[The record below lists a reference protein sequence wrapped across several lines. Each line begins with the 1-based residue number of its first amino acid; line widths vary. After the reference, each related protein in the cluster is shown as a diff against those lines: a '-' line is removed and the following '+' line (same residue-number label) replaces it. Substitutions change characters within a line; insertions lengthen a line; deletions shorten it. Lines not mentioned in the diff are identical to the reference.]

1 MKKTITIFT
10 LLFVAYFAVQGQSV
24 RDEYFKIVGKPTIVA
39 PTLGS
44 YSVDFTN
51 KQVWRSTS
59 KTTAQWTL
67 ETDTNIIKMYL
78 GGRDG
83 KDGKDGINGRDGV
96 CPSCPPTSG
105 GGSTAETPFIYV
117 KPYGSAATLAQ
128 AGIPTSN
135 YTGFTVTS
143 SDMVDWANLQQAVID
158 QEKTGKVIELIAK
171 TYYVNRSVQ
180 AGKYQSFV
188 VIRGNYAKIA
198 TTNSTAFAV
207 LGRPSPTDNG
217 DANVMIQS
225 IWNIENITFTGA
237 NTQVG
242 VEPGPTYG
250 VEGSGSL
257 FSQLQFN
264 GLKEAIHTRFCL
276 NADII
281 KPAFSNCVSG
291 AIIDMGNWTGADNAN
306 SQSNNVRIYKPRW
319 YGGGSQDAAIRYLA
333 ASGGVVDQPIIEGG
347 GTLRVG
353 IEFDGKASNV
363 VKDGAIINGYHFEN
377 VNGATEAALK
387 VRFAGGRF
395 KHDGYFGQYSTI
407 VADIGSASGNME
419 YDLTGMVYAVPK
431 NGKLFRNA
439 NSTYT
444 GGFNTYQGGAIT
456 NTNFKTLFE
465 GTPVDIC
472 GGIGCGNNRYKIVE
486 TPR

>member
-10 LLFVAYFAVQGQSV
+10 ILFVAYFAAMGQKNT
-24 RDEYFKIVGKPTIVA
+24 RDEYFNVVGKPTFTALTVGA
-39 PTLGS
+39 
-44 YSVDFTN
+44 YAVDYTN
-51 KQVWRSTS
+51 KQVWTATS
-59 KTTAQWTL
+59 KNSPQWSL
-67 ETDTNIIKMYL
+67 VTDQNIVNMYL
-78 GGRDG
+78 GVPGQKGDPGTPG
-83 KDGKDGINGRDGV
+83 KDGV

-105 GGSTAETPFIYV
+105 SSIETPFIYV
-117 KPYGSAATLAQ
+117 KPYGSAATLSQ

-135 YTGFTVTS
+135 YSGFVVTS

-171 TYYVNRSVQ
+171 TYYVNKSIQ
-180 AGKYQSFV
+180 AGKNQMYV
-188 VIRGNYAKIA
+188 VIRGNYAKIS
-198 TTNSTAFAV
+198 TTNSVAYTI

-217 DANVMIQS
+217 DANIMIQA
-225 IWNIENITFTGA
+225 IWNVENITFTGS

-242 VEPGPTYG
+242 IEPGPTYG

-291 AIIDMGNWTGADNAN
+291 AIVDMGNWNGATNAN

-319 YGGGSQDAAIRYLA
+319 YGGGNQDAAIKYIA
-333 ASGGVVDQPIIEGG
+333 ASGGIVDQPIVEGG

-353 IEFDGKASNV
+353 IEYDGKGSTV
-363 VKDGAIINGYHFEN
+363 VKDGSIINGYHFEN

-387 VRFAGGRF
+387 VRFLGGRF

-407 VADIGSASGNME
+407 VADLGSTGGYLE

-431 NGKLFRNA
+431 NNKLFRN
-439 NSTYT
+439 SGCTFT
-444 GGFNTYQGGAIT
+444 GGFNTYQSGAIT

-472 GGIGCGNNRYKIVE
+472 GGIGCGYNRYKIVE